1 MSELDR
7 KKPLSTADLA
17 AASGP
22 PPKGA
27 PAPPPGRGSGPI
39 HARREYEEKPA
50 REKITAEVPRPPKAA
65 SPALSPGAP
74 KNLEEDHPALFAE
87 DETRRFRDEWQAIQT
102 GFVDEPRG
110 SVEKADALVASVIQ
124 RLASSFSDEKS
135 RLEGQWDRGEDVSTE
150 DLRLNL
156 RRYRSFFDRLLN
168 V

>member
-1 MSELDR
+1 MTEFER
-7 KKPLSTADLA
+7 KKPVSTADLA

-22 PPKGA
+22 PPAGA
-27 PAPPPGRGSGPI
+27 PAPAPGRGSGPI

-50 REKITAEVPRPPKAA
+50 PKVRKGEEPAPAPAA
-65 SPALSPGAP
+65 SAP
-74 KNLEEDHPALFAE
+74 RDIKDERHPLFAE

-110 SVEKADALVASVIQ
+110 SVEKADALVAGVIQ
-124 RLASSFSDEKS
+124 RLASSFSAEKS

-150 DLRLNL
+150 DLRVNL